1 MDPVSVRGVNQD
13 PVFRYYR
20 TGMDS
25 RGHLRFCLLQD
36 HHHVDE
42 IVRNYAA
49 KMSYVVQGK
58 LHIAKKI
65 FVPDTRTLLSACIR
79 LSSLCVRSASQP
91 PVFLRACSALHHI
104 SSRAQPQWQSGV
116 RNPAANIVHVLV
128 ATSLTPTTNIIL
140 ATICSRRR
148 AQAARIP

>member
-1 MDPVSVRGVNQD
+1 MTIHGEMG
-13 PVFRYYR
+13 
-20 TGMDS
+20 T
-25 RGHLRFCLLQD
+25 
-36 HHHVDE
+36 
-42 IVRNYAA
+42 

-58 LHIAKKI
+58 LHIAKKTANFRSRHPHT
-65 FVPDTRTLLSACIR
+65 FVCVYPSLISLRAIRKPAAR
-79 LSSLCVRSASQP
+79 LSPRLQRSS
-91 PVFLRACSALHHI
+91 RNHI